1 MTLIRRKPFAVN
13 SIFEDLFDNAIVR
26 NDSWK
31 GGYSFP
37 AINIIKSEV
46 GFELELAAPGMKKS
60 DFNIEIKEGTLMISS
75 ELKSEREENKSEL
88 NYTRKE
94 FSYNSFSRSFTL
106 PKEVDEEK
114 IEAKYEEGILQIRIP
129 NSEAK
134 IQKSKVR
141 TEKCVPIY
149 GAHFF
154 IPLFLCG

>member
-106 PKEVDEEK
+106 PKEVDDEK

-134 IQKSKVR
+134 IQKSKQI
-141 TEKCVPIY
+141 EI
-149 GAHFF
+149 G
-154 IPLFLCG
+154 

>member
-1 MTLIRRKPFAVN
+1 MTLIRKPFAVN
-13 SIFEDLFDNAIVR
+13 SIFDDLFDHAIVR

-31 GGYSFP
+31 GGSSFP

-60 DFNIEIKEGTLMISS
+60 DFNIEIKEGILMISS
-75 ELKSEREENKSEL
+75 ESKSEREEKKLEL

-114 IEAKYEEGILQIRIP
+114 IEAKYEEGILKIRIP

-134 IQKSKVR
+134 IQKSKQI
-141 TEKCVPIY
+141 EI
-149 GAHFF
+149 G
-154 IPLFLCG
+154 

>member
-134 IQKSKVR
+134 IQKSKQI
-141 TEKCVPIY
+141 EI
-149 GAHFF
+149 G
-154 IPLFLCG
+154 

>member
-94 FSYNSFSRSFTL
+94 FSYNSFSRN
-106 PKEVDEEK
+106 KD
-114 IEAKYEEGILQIRIP
+114 
-129 NSEAK
+129 
-134 IQKSKVR
+134 SKFR
-141 TEKCVPIY
+141 
-149 GAHFF
+149 G
-154 IPLFLCG
+154 